1 MTRARSIT
9 LENTLITLG
18 FLKLLLVLAFFA
30 SFTIVNTK
38 PANAHGDHAAPVCS
52 GTDLLNQLEQD
63 DPLAY
68 RQVIAQGEQVI
79 NSTSIFWKVEKEG
92 LEPSYLFG
100 TMHLSDPEIS
110 TLDEDVKVALGNSD
124 TVVVESIDALDPQ
137 KAQAAMGKLAHLAFL
152 TEGTLRDRIN
162 DDLEDELKTAIEDR
176 GIPMNLADRMQP
188 WLIATTVALP
198 ICEIQRKQA
207 GELVLDSVL
216 AKHAEDN
223 GLDLKGLETI
233 EEQLTAVASLPEDY
247 HVSALEET
255 LVSGSL
261 VSDMVHT
268 MKSIYKMG
276 NTGIIF
282 PLMKTVLP
290 KAGSGKGAAQFQE
303 ALIEKRNVTMAERVA
318 PILENGKV
326 FVAVGA
332 LHLPDETGL
341 VKLLRDQGFTLTSM
355 R

>member
-1 MTRARSIT
+1 MTRAKSIT
-9 LENTLITLG
+9 VENTLITLG

-30 SFTIVNTK
+30 SFTMVNAK
-38 PANAHGDHAAPVCS
+38 QANAHGDHATPECTGA
-52 GTDLLNQLEQD
+52 DLLAQLQKN
-63 DPLAY
+63 DPPAY
-68 RQVIAQGEQVI
+68 GKVIAEA
-79 NSTSIFWKVEKEG
+79 NSVVNAKSIFWKIEKDG
-92 LEPSYLFG
+92 IEPSYLFG
-100 TMHLSDPEIS
+100 TMHMSDPEIS
-110 TLDEDVKVALGNSD
+110 TLDDDVKAALSKSD
-124 TVVVESIDALDPQ
+124 TVVVESTDALDPQ

-152 TEGTLRDRIN
+152 SQGTLRDRID
-162 DDLEDELKTAIEDR
+162 DDLEDELKIAVEER

-188 WLIATTVALP
+188 WMIATTVALP

-216 AKHAEDN
+216 AKYAQDN
-223 GLDLKGLETI
+223 GLELKGLETI

-261 VSDMVHT
+261 ANDMVHT
-268 MKSIYKMG
+268 MKTIYKQG

-282 PLMKTVLP
+282 PLMRAVLP
-290 KAGSGKGAAQFQE
+290 KAGSGEGAAQFQV

-318 PILENGKV
+318 DILENGKA

-341 VKLLRDQGFTLTSM
+341 VKLIREQGYTLTSM